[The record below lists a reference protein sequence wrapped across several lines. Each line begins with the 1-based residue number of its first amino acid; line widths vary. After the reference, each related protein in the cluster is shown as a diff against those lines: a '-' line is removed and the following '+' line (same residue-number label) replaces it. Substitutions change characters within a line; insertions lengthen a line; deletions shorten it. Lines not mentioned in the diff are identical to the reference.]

1 MNEPIDYE
9 KEYNARLSI
18 PDHVEIAE
26 RWTKIAAAYRDTAD
40 CELDIAYGQTERT
53 KFDFF
58 RGLDDDKGAPVVIYI
73 HGGYWRSRDRKDF
86 SHVAAGLNARGISVA
101 IPSYDLCPDVGI
113 GDILGEMQF
122 FLLNL
127 WEMTQRRMVISGHS
141 AGGHLA
147 ASLFATD
154 WSDVEGMPEDVVHA
168 ACAISGL
175 YDLRPLCKTSVN
187 EDLGLTP
194 EKAELVSPLIHA
206 VPRPGS
212 TFIAAVG
219 ALESGEFKR
228 QSQEIADSWGKAGV
242 ETEYVEVA
250 DANHLTVVDAL
261 TERNSSLTDRI
272 ASLAEAAA

>member
-1 MNEPIDYE
+1 MTEPLDYE

-26 RWTKIAAAYRDTAD
+26 RWTKIAAAYRDAAN

-58 RGLDDDKGAPVVIYI
+58 HGVGDDGGAAVVAYI

-86 SHVAAGLNARGISVA
+86 SHVAAGFNARGISVA
-101 IPSYDLCPDVGI
+101 IPSYDLCPDLTI
-113 GDILGEMQF
+113 GDIIGEMQF

-127 WEMTQRRMVISGHS
+127 WEMTQRRLVISGHS
-141 AGGHLA
+141 AGGHLT

-154 WSDVEGMPEDVVHA
+154 WSDVEGMPGDVVQA
-168 ACAISGL
+168 AFAMSGL

-194 EKAELVSPLIHA
+194 ETAEQVSPLVHA

-219 ALESGEFKR
+219 ELESGEFKR
-228 QSQEIADSWGKAGV
+228 QSREIADSWGAAGV
-242 ETEYVEVA
+242 ETDYVEVP
-250 DANHLTVVDAL
+250 DANHLTMVDAL
-261 TERNSSLTDRI
+261 TERSSSLTDRI
-272 ASLAEAAA
+272 ASLAQAPV